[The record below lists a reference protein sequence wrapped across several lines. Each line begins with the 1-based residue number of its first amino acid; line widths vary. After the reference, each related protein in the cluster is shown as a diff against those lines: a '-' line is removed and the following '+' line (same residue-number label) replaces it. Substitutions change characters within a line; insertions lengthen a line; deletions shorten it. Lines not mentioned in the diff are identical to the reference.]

1 MNKSNI
7 IQQLRRAFFA
17 LIIVG
22 ALFTLPKA
30 QASPPVSASG
40 IETDREC
47 VIENVTHGPNT
58 ITTLKIK
65 ADFTGTLT
73 GTACATERDVAFPD
87 GSVTINST
95 GVFTG
100 TVNGSAP
107 GTAVLTVVGEADR
120 GSPGGRF
127 GGVGA
132 AVSWV
137 MDQGTGGLAG
147 VHGQGAFGTLVDF
160 AEGPGCDENHQDP
173 CITPDYYD
181 FTFTILYSGQI
192 HFAP

>member
-1 MNKSNI
+1 MNKTNI
-7 IQQLRRAFFA
+7 NQQLSRAFFA
-17 LIIVG
+17 LTIVG
-22 ALFTLPKA
+22 ALFTLPSAKA
-30 QASPPVSASG
+30 GPPVSASG
-40 IETDREC
+40 ISTDREC
-47 VIENVTHGPNT
+47 VIENVTNGPNT

-65 ADFTGTLT
+65 AYLTGTLT
-73 GTACATERDVAFPD
+73 GTVCGTERDVGFPD
-87 GSVTINST
+87 GSVTINAT

-107 GTAVLTVVGEADR
+107 GTAVLTSWGEAGQ

-160 AEGPGCDENHQDP
+160 AEGPGCGNNTDP

-181 FTFTILYSGQI
+181 FTFTLLYSGQI
-192 HFAP
+192 QFAP

>member
-1 MNKSNI
+1 MNKTNI
-7 IQQLRRAFFA
+7 KQQLRRGFFA
-17 LIIVG
+17 LAIVG
-22 ALFTLPKA
+22 ALLTLPKA

-40 IETDREC
+40 ITTDREC
-47 VIENVTHGPNT
+47 VIENVTNGPNT

-65 ADFTGTLT
+65 TEATGTLT
-73 GTACATERDVAFPD
+73 GTLCGTERDVGFPD

-100 TVNGSAP
+100 TVAGRS
-107 GTAVLTVVGEADR
+107 GTAVLTAVGEAGR

-147 VHGQGAFGTLVDF
+147 VHGQGTFGTLVNF

-181 FTFTILYSGQI
+181 FTFTLLYSGQI
-192 HFAP
+192 QFAP

>member
-1 MNKSNI
+1 MNKPKI
-7 IQQLRRAFFA
+7 KQQLRGGFFA
-17 LIIVG
+17 LAIVG

-30 QASPPVSASG
+30 QASPPVTASG

-73 GTACATERDVAFPD
+73 GTACATERDVGFPD

-107 GTAVLTVVGEADR
+107 GTAVLTVVGEAGR

-160 AEGPGCDENHQDP
+160 AVGPGCGNNTDP
-173 CITPDYYD
+173 CITPDYD
-181 FTFTILYSGQI
+181 FTFTLLYSGQI
-192 HFAP
+192 QFAP

>member
-1 MNKSNI
+1 MNKQI
-7 IQQLRRAFFA
+7 IKQQLRRAFFA
-17 LIIVG
+17 LTIVG

-47 VIENVTHGPNT
+47 VIENVTNGPNT

-65 ADFTGTLT
+65 TEATGTLT
-73 GTACATERDVAFPD
+73 GTLCGTERDVGFPD

-100 TVNGSAP
+100 TVAGRS
-107 GTAVLTVVGEADR
+107 GTAVLTAVGEAGR

-147 VHGQGAFGTLVDF
+147 VHGQGAFGTVVNF
-160 AEGPGCDENHQDP
+160 AVGPGCGNHTDP
-173 CITPDYYD
+173 CITPEYD

-192 HFAP
+192 QFAP

>member
-1 MNKSNI
+1 MNKQI
-7 IQQLRRAFFA
+7 IKQQLRRAFFA
-17 LIIVG
+17 LTIVG

-47 VIENVTHGPNT
+47 VIENVTNGPNT
-58 ITTLKIK
+58 ITTLNIK

-73 GTACATERDVAFPD
+73 GTVCGTERDVGFPD
-87 GSVTINST
+87 GSTTMHAT

-100 TVNGSAP
+100 TVAGRS
-107 GTAVLTVVGEADR
+107 GTAVLTLIGEAGR

-147 VHGQGAFGTLVDF
+147 VHGQGAFGTLVNF
-160 AEGPGCDENHQDP
+160 AVGPGCGNHTDP
-173 CITPDYYD
+173 CITPEYD

-192 HFAP
+192 QFAP